1 MNYEIQFDQNAV
13 DFLQKLPLELRK
25 RIFNKITSTKENPFR
40 YFERL
45 EGRKEHKLRVGN
57 YRIIADIEEN
67 AIKIRLIG
75 HRRNIYNILP

>member
-1 MNYEIQFDQNAV
+1 MNYELQFDQNAI
-13 DFLQKLPLELRK
+13 DFLQKLPIGLRK

-45 EGRKEHKLRVGN
+45 EGRTEFKLRVGD

-67 AIKIRLIG
+67 IIKIMIIG
-75 HRRNIYNILP
+75 HRKNIYKMLP